1 MFAVIGPAAKKDFA
15 RLDRFDFEPT
25 PSTSKKSNLAELQRR
40 EAKVKAL
47 HHELDQR

>member
-1 MFAVIGPAAKKDFA
+1 MFAVAGPAAKKDFG
-15 RLDRFDFEPT
+15 RLDRFDFEPA
-25 PSTSKKSNLAELQRR
+25 TSKKSNLAELQRR